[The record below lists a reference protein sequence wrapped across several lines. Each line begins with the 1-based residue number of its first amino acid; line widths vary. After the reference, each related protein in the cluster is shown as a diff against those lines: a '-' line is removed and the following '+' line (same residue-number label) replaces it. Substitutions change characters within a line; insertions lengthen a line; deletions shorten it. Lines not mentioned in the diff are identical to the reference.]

1 MSTEENGPIEG
12 FWTVIPAGGSGT
24 RLWPLSRSG
33 SPKFLHDLT
42 GSGWSLLQGTV
53 DRLAPLSEDRLL
65 IATGL
70 RHAPEVRQQ
79 LPELGIDALLVEPSP
94 RESMPAIGLA
104 AAILEQRDHDA
115 IIGSFA
121 ADHVIRDDE
130 SFRASVREAVAVART
145 GRLVTIGIEPKSP
158 ATGFGYIKLG
168 KPLDVEGAPNAHGV
182 DSFVEKPDVETARSY
197 LASGEYRWNAGMFVF
212 RASELLDMLDH
223 YQPGLAGDL
232 RAIADNPLRLT
243 ELWPRLT
250 EIAIDK
256 ALAEPA
262 AADGRVAVI
271 PGHFDWDDV
280 GDFDSLGS
288 LLTGSADGVK
298 VLGSAE
304 DVVAEDTTG
313 VIAPRSGRVVV
324 TLGVKDIIVVDTPDA
339 LLVTNRERAQ
349 DVKSVVQRLKAAG
362 RGELT

>member
-1 MSTEENGPIEG
+1 MATEESGPIEG

-79 LPELGIDALLVEPSP
+79 LPDLGIDSLLVEPSP

-130 SFRASVREAVAVART
+130 SFRASVREAVAVARA
-145 GRLVTIGIEPKSP
+145 GKLVTIGIEPKGP

-168 KPLDVEGAPNAHGV
+168 SRLDVDGAPNAHGV
-182 DSFVEKPDVETARSY
+182 DSFVEKPDVDTARTY

-212 RASELLDMLDH
+212 RASVLLDMLSH
-223 YQPGLAGDL
+223 YQPGLASDL
-232 RAIADNPLRLT
+232 RAIANNPLRLT

-262 AADGRVAVI
+262 AADGQVAVI

-280 GDFDSLGS
+280 GDFDSLGA
-288 LLTGSADGVK
+288 LLADTADGVK
-298 VLGSAE
+298 ILGPAD
-304 DVVAEDTTG
+304 DVVAEDTSG

-349 DVKSVVQRLKAAG
+349 DVKTVVARLKSGG
-362 RGELT
+362 RDELT

>member
-1 MSTEENGPIEG
+1 MTTAETGPIEG

-24 RLWPLSRSG
+24 RLWPLSRAG

-79 LPELGIDALLVEPSP
+79 LPDLGIDSLLVEPSP

-104 AAILEQRDHDA
+104 AAVLEQRDHDA
-115 IIGSFA
+115 IVGSFA

-145 GRLVTIGIEPKSP
+145 GRLVTIGIEPTGP

-168 KPLDVEGAPNAHGV
+168 SALEVEGAPHARGV
-182 DSFVEKPDVETARSY
+182 ESFVEKPDAATARSY
-197 LASGEYRWNAGMFVF
+197 LDSGEYRWNAGMFVF
-212 RASELLDMLDH
+212 RASVLLDMLDH

-232 RAIADNPLRLT
+232 RSIANNPLRLT

-250 EIAIDK
+250 EISIDN

-271 PGHFDWDDV
+271 PGEFDWDDV
-280 GDFDSLGS
+280 GDFDSLGA
-288 LLTGSADGVK
+288 LLADSSDGVK
-298 VLGSAE
+298 VLGDAGN
-304 DVVAEDTTG
+304 VVAEDTSG

-324 TLGVKDIIVVDTPDA
+324 TLGVEDIVVVDTPDA
-339 LLVTNRERAQ
+339 LLVTTRGRAQ
-349 DVKSVVQRLKAAG
+349 DVKTMVERLKADG
-362 RGELT
+362 RTDLT

>member
-1 MSTEENGPIEG
+1 MPAEESGPIKG

-79 LPELGIDALLVEPSP
+79 LPDLGIDSLLVEPSP

-115 IIGSFA
+115 VVGSFA
-121 ADHVIRDDE
+121 ADHVIRDDDA
-130 SFRASVREAVAVART
+130 FRSSVREAVAVART
-145 GRLVTIGIEPKSP
+145 GRLVTIGIEPTNP

-168 KPLDVEGAPNAHGV
+168 KQLDVDGAPHAHGV
-182 DSFVEKPDVETARSY
+182 DAFVEKPGVTTARSY
-197 LASGEYRWNAGMFVF
+197 LESGEYRWNAGMFVF
-212 RASELLDMLDH
+212 QASVLLDMLDQ
-223 YQPGLAGDL
+223 YQPGLAADL
-232 RAIADNPLRLT
+232 RSIANNPLRLT
-243 ELWPRLT
+243 EIWPRLT
-250 EIAIDK
+250 EISIDH

-271 PGHFDWDDV
+271 PGEFDWDDV
-280 GDFDSLGS
+280 GDFDSLGA
-288 LLTGSADGVK
+288 LLADSSDGVK
-298 VLGSAE
+298 VLGNAA
-304 DVVAEDTTG
+304 DVVAQDTTG

-324 TLGVKDIIVVDTPDA
+324 TLGVENIIVVDTADA
-339 LLVTNRERAQ
+339 LLVTTRERAQ
-349 DVKSVVQRLKAAG
+349 DVKSVVERLKASG
-362 RGELT
+362 RGDLT

>member
-1 MSTEENGPIEG
+1 MSEISEGPIDG
-12 FWTVIPAGGSGT
+12 FWAVIPAGGSGT

-53 DRLAPLSEDRLL
+53 DRLAPLSEQRLL
-65 IATGL
+65 IVTGL
-70 RHAPEVRQQ
+70 RHAEEVREQ
-79 LPELGIDALLVEPSP
+79 LPDLGIDSLLVEPSP

-104 AAILEQRDHDA
+104 AAILAQRDPDA

-130 SFRASVREAVAVART
+130 SFRRSVREAVAVAQT
-145 GRLVTIGIEPKSP
+145 GMLVTIGIEPTSP

-168 KPLDVEGAPNAHGV
+168 SELDVQGAPRAHGV
-182 DSFVEKPDVETARSY
+182 ESFVEKPDATTAQSY
-197 LASGEYRWNAGMFVF
+197 LDSGDYRWNAGMFVF
-212 RASELLDMLDH
+212 KATALLEMLDQ
-223 YQPGLAGDL
+223 YQPGLAADL
-232 RAIADNPLRLT
+232 RAIAGNPLRLT

-256 ALAEPA
+256 AIAEPA

-271 PGHFDWDDV
+271 PGEFDWDDV
-280 GDFDSLGS
+280 GDFDSLAS
-288 LLTGSADGVK
+288 LLSESADGVK
-298 VLGSAE
+298 VLGKPE
-304 DVVAEDTTG
+304 YVVAQETTG

-324 TLGVKDIIVVDTPDA
+324 TLGVEDIIVVDTSDA
-339 LLVTNRERAQ
+339 VLVTTRARAQ
-349 DVKSVVQRLKAAG
+349 DVKRVVQRLKADG
-362 RGELT
+362 RADLT